1 MNKPLFNIILHS
13 VVYCVSFSKE
23 YTANTQEELI
33 RKLQQAKGRTI
44 DHLAS
49 LDIVPKQVDISQ
61 DNQIY
66 QLPNGKF
73 AVKIHFFLEYY
84 PLKNQTCEEKSKIH
98 DEICSE
104 QHNMKHFKYNRKEI
118 PHPQCLKS
126 KRYRNVRKRTNT

>member
-23 YTANTQEELI
+23 YTANTQE
-33 RKLQQAKGRTI
+33 
-44 DHLAS
+44 
-49 LDIVPKQVDISQ
+49 

-73 AVKIHFFLEYY
+73 AVKIHFLLEYY

-118 PHPQCLKS
+118 SHPQCLKS
-126 KRYRNVRKRTNT
+126 KRYRNVRKSTNT